1 MGGFTQ
7 AMSGDMSEVVGF
19 LKAGEVRVLAVLTD
33 ERVPG
38 FEDIPTAIEQ
48 GYDVTAVNWR
58 GMYVPKGI
66 SDEQFNVWAE
76 KLQAVADS
84 AEWQEAMAAN
94 GLAPFTKVGVRF
106 PELRGHPRRGNQRAL
121 QGTGSDPVMASDRI
135 FGLVTLFVALAY
147 IAGATQ
153 IQTSFLADPVGPKAF
168 PILIGA
174 VAALCSLYMIV
185 RPDPDPD
192 WPSARTWGALLVAV
206 IVLVAYAYA
215 LKPMGFIVPT
225 AIAAGD
231 SQLPDIPESQGRR
244 GGGLRAVAGSLHP
257 VQIRIGIEPLRLPER
272 NGSDM
277 ELMSNLAL
285 GFSIALSP
293 YTLLLAVVG
302 CFLGTIIGALPGLG
316 PSNGVAIL
324 IPLTFT
330 LGLDATSALVL
341 MTSVY
346 YGAMYG
352 GRISSIL
359 LNIPGDEPALMT
371 TLDGYPM
378 AKQGRAGDALVLSGV
393 ASFVGAFLA
402 TIGLMLLAPMLA
414 RVAYLFGPA
423 EYFALYLLAFCTLGG
438 MASNNQA
445 KAALASCLGL
455 GIAMIGVDSS
465 SGMPR
470 LTGGNLHLFDGI
482 DFLVAIV
489 GLFAI
494 AEVFFFIESHGK
506 GSSIG
511 VVLDKVRIPWKDIR
525 DTKWTMLRAS
535 GVGFIA
541 GILPGAGASLGSFLA
556 YMSEKSIA
564 GKNGGFGT
572 GAPKGVAAPEAGNN
586 AAAGGALVPMLTL
599 GVPGSG
605 TTAVLLALLMTLNIT
620 PGPTLFT
627 DRPEVVWGLI
637 ASLLIAN
644 IVLLLMN
651 VPMVK
656 VFVKIL
662 MVPAWVL
669 LPGVTMIS
677 FVGIYSLS
685 GSYFDL
691 LLMVA
696 FGALGYI
703 LRKLDVPTVP
713 VILGILLG
721 GNMEDAL
728 RRAMVL
734 SDGDFTFLFST
745 PISIGLWIAAILGFV
760 APMFLRNVLKK
771 PQAITD

>member
-1 MGGFTQ
+1 M
-7 AMSGDMSEVVGF
+7 
-19 LKAGEVRVLAVLTD
+19 
-33 ERVPG
+33 
-38 FEDIPTAIEQ
+38 DIFA
-48 GYDVTAVNWR
+48 
-58 GMYVPKGI
+58 
-66 SDEQFNVWAE
+66 
-76 KLQAVADS
+76 
-84 AEWQEAMAAN
+84 
-94 GLAPFTKVGVRF
+94 
-106 PELRGHPRRGNQRAL
+106 
-121 QGTGSDPVMASDRI
+121 
-135 FGLVTLFVALAY
+135 
-147 IAGATQ
+147 
-153 IQTSFLADPVGPKAF
+153 
-168 PILIGA
+168 
-174 VAALCSLYMIV
+174 
-185 RPDPDPD
+185 
-192 WPSARTWGALLVAV
+192 
-206 IVLVAYAYA
+206 
-215 LKPMGFIVPT
+215 
-225 AIAAGD
+225 
-231 SQLPDIPESQGRR
+231 
-244 GGGLRAVAGSLHP
+244 
-257 VQIRIGIEPLRLPER
+257 
-272 NGSDM
+272 
-277 ELMSNLAL
+277 NLAL

-293 YTLLLAVVG
+293 YTLLLAIVG

-324 IPLTFT
+324 IPITFT

-341 MTSVY
+341 MTAVY

-402 TIGLMLLAPMLA
+402 TIGLMLLAPLLA

-445 KAALASCLGL
+445 KAALASCIGL
-455 GIAMIGVDSS
+455 GIAMIGVDNS
-465 SGMPR
+465 SGLPR

-506 GSSIG
+506 NTSLG
-511 VVLDKVRIPWKDIR
+511 VKLDKVSIPWKDIWATR
-525 DTKWTMLRAS
+525 WTMIRAS
-535 GVGFIA
+535 VVGFIA
-541 GILPGAGASLGSFLA
+541 GILPGAGASLGSFMA

-564 GKNGGFGT
+564 GEKGGFGT
-572 GAPKGVAAPEAGNN
+572 GVPKGIAAPEAGNN
-586 AAAGGALVPMLTL
+586 SAAGGALVPMLTL

-627 DRPEVVWGLI
+627 ERPEVVWGLI

-644 IVLLLMN
+644 FVLLLMN

-656 VFVKIL
+656 IFVKIL
-662 MVPAWVL
+662 MVPPWIL
-669 LPGVTMIS
+669 LPGVTMVS

-696 FGALGYI
+696 FGILGYV
-703 LRKLDVPTVP
+703 LRKLDIPTVP

-728 RRAMVL
+728 RRAMVI
-734 SDGDFTFLFST
+734 SDGEWTFLFST
-745 PISIGLWIAAILGFV
+745 PIAIGLWIAAIAGFV
-760 APMFLRNVLKK
+760 APMFLRNLLKK
-771 PQAITD
+771 PQAVTD

>member
-1 MGGFTQ
+1 METV
-7 AMSGDMSEVVGF
+7 ANLVVGF
-19 LKAGEVRVLAVLTD
+19 
-33 ERVPG
+33 
-38 FEDIPTAIEQ
+38 
-48 GYDVTAVNWR
+48 
-58 GMYVPKGI
+58 
-66 SDEQFNVWAE
+66 
-76 KLQAVADS
+76 
-84 AEWQEAMAAN
+84 
-94 GLAPFTKVGVRF
+94 GV
-106 PELRGHPRRGNQRAL
+106 
-121 QGTGSDPVMASDRI
+121 
-135 FGLVTLFVALAY
+135 
-147 IAGATQ
+147 
-153 IQTSFLADPVGPKAF
+153 
-168 PILIGA
+168 
-174 VAALCSLYMIV
+174 
-185 RPDPDPD
+185 
-192 WPSARTWGALLVAV
+192 
-206 IVLVAYAYA
+206 
-215 LKPMGFIVPT
+215 
-225 AIAAGD
+225 
-231 SQLPDIPESQGRR
+231 
-244 GGGLRAVAGSLHP
+244 
-257 VQIRIGIEPLRLPER
+257 
-272 NGSDM
+272 
-277 ELMSNLAL
+277 
-285 GFSIALSP
+285 ALSP
-293 YTLLLAVVG
+293 YTLMLAVIG

-402 TIGLMLLAPMLA
+402 TLGLMFLAPMLA

-438 MASNNQA
+438 IASNNQA
-445 KAALASCLGL
+445 KSAIASCIGL
-455 GIAMIGVDSS
+455 GIAMIGLDNF

-470 LTGGNLHLFDGI
+470 LTFGELHLMDGI

-506 GSSIG
+506 NTSIG
-511 VVLDKVRIPWKDIR
+511 VKLEKVTIPWRDIWSTR
-525 DTKWTMLRAS
+525 WTMLRS
-535 GVGFIA
+535 SFVGFFA
-541 GILPGAGASLGSFLA
+541 GVLPGAGASLGSFMA
-556 YMSEKSIA
+556 YMTEKSIA
-564 GKNGGFGT
+564 GEKGKFGT
-572 GAPKGVAAPEAGNN
+572 GVPKGIAAPEAGNN

-644 IVLLLMN
+644 FVLLVMN

-656 VFVKIL
+656 IFVKIL
-662 MVPAWVL
+662 MVPPWVL

-696 FGALGYI
+696 FGALGYF

-721 GNMEDAL
+721 NNMEDAL

-734 SDGDFTFLFST
+734 SEGDPTYLFSST
-745 PISIGLWIAAILGFV
+745 ISIVLWIAAIAGFV
-760 APMFLRNVLKK
+760 APMFLRGVLRK

>member
-1 MGGFTQ
+1 M
-7 AMSGDMSEVVGF
+7 DI
-19 LKAGEVRVLAVLTD
+19 LA
-33 ERVPG
+33 
-38 FEDIPTAIEQ
+38 
-48 GYDVTAVNWR
+48 
-58 GMYVPKGI
+58 
-66 SDEQFNVWAE
+66 
-76 KLQAVADS
+76 
-84 AEWQEAMAAN
+84 
-94 GLAPFTKVGVRF
+94 
-106 PELRGHPRRGNQRAL
+106 
-121 QGTGSDPVMASDRI
+121 
-135 FGLVTLFVALAY
+135 
-147 IAGATQ
+147 
-153 IQTSFLADPVGPKAF
+153 
-168 PILIGA
+168 
-174 VAALCSLYMIV
+174 
-185 RPDPDPD
+185 
-192 WPSARTWGALLVAV
+192 
-206 IVLVAYAYA
+206 
-215 LKPMGFIVPT
+215 
-225 AIAAGD
+225 
-231 SQLPDIPESQGRR
+231 
-244 GGGLRAVAGSLHP
+244 
-257 VQIRIGIEPLRLPER
+257 
-272 NGSDM
+272 
-277 ELMSNLAL
+277 NLAL
-285 GFSIALSP
+285 GFSVALSP
-293 YTLLLAVVG
+293 YTLMLAVIG

-341 MTSVY
+341 MTAVY

-378 AKQGRAGDALVLSGV
+378 AKKGRAGDALVLSGV

-445 KAALASCLGL
+445 KAALASCIGL
-455 GIAMIGVDSS
+455 GIAMIGVDNN
-465 SGMPR
+465 SGLPR
-470 LTGGNLHLFDGI
+470 LTGGNMHLMDGI

-494 AEVFFFIESHGK
+494 AEVFFFIENHGK
-506 GSSIG
+506 GSAIG
-511 VVLDKVRIPWKDIR
+511 VKLDKVTIPWRDIL

-535 GVGFIA
+535 LVGFVA

-556 YMSEKSIA
+556 YTSEKSIA
-564 GKNGGFGT
+564 GEKGGFGT
-572 GAPKGVAAPEAGNN
+572 GAAKGIAAPEAGNN

-644 IVLLLMN
+644 VVLLLMN

-656 VFVKIL
+656 IFVRVL
-662 MVPAWVL
+662 SVPPWVL

-696 FGALGYI
+696 FGAFGYV
-703 LRKLDVPTVP
+703 LRKLDIPTVP

-721 GNMEDAL
+721 GHMEDAL
-728 RRAMVL
+728 RRAMVIA
-734 SDGDFTFLFST
+734 DGDFVYLFSS
-745 PISIGLWIAAILGFV
+745 PISTGLWIAAIGGFV
-760 APMFLRNVLKK
+760 APMFFRGMLKK
-771 PQAITD
+771 PQRITD

>member
-1 MGGFTQ
+1 M
-7 AMSGDMSEVVGF
+7 D
-19 LKAGEVRVLAVLTD
+19 LLA
-33 ERVPG
+33 
-38 FEDIPTAIEQ
+38 
-48 GYDVTAVNWR
+48 
-58 GMYVPKGI
+58 
-66 SDEQFNVWAE
+66 
-76 KLQAVADS
+76 
-84 AEWQEAMAAN
+84 
-94 GLAPFTKVGVRF
+94 
-106 PELRGHPRRGNQRAL
+106 
-121 QGTGSDPVMASDRI
+121 
-135 FGLVTLFVALAY
+135 
-147 IAGATQ
+147 
-153 IQTSFLADPVGPKAF
+153 
-168 PILIGA
+168 
-174 VAALCSLYMIV
+174 
-185 RPDPDPD
+185 
-192 WPSARTWGALLVAV
+192 
-206 IVLVAYAYA
+206 
-215 LKPMGFIVPT
+215 
-225 AIAAGD
+225 
-231 SQLPDIPESQGRR
+231 
-244 GGGLRAVAGSLHP
+244 
-257 VQIRIGIEPLRLPER
+257 
-272 NGSDM
+272 
-277 ELMSNLAL
+277 NLSL

-293 YTLLLAVVG
+293 YTLLLAIIG

-378 AKQGRAGDALVLSGV
+378 AKAGRAGDALILSGF
-393 ASFVGAFLA
+393 ASFVGAMLA
-402 TIGLMLLAPMLA
+402 TIGLMLLAPLLA

-445 KAALASCLGL
+445 KAAIASCIGL
-455 GIAMIGVDSS
+455 GIAMIGVDNT

-470 LTGGNLHLFDGI
+470 LTGGNLHLYDGI

-489 GLFAI
+489 GLFAV
-494 AEVFFFIESHGK
+494 AEVFFFIESRGK
-506 GSSIG
+506 NSSIG
-511 VVLDKVRIPWKDIR
+511 IEVEKTRVPWRDIF
-525 DTKWTMLRAS
+525 DTRWTMLRS
-535 GVGFIA
+535 SVVGFVA

-564 GKNGGFGT
+564 GEKGGFGT
-572 GAPKGVAAPEAGNN
+572 GVAKGIAAPEAGNN

-627 DRPEVVWGLI
+627 DQPEVIWGLI

-644 IVLLLMN
+644 VVLLLMN

-656 VFVKIL
+656 VFVRVL
-662 MVPAWVL
+662 QVPPAIL

-677 FVGIYSLS
+677 FIGIYSLS

-691 LLMVA
+691 LLMIG
-696 FGALGYI
+696 FGILGYV
-703 LRKLDVPTVP
+703 LRKLDIPTVP

-728 RRAMVL
+728 RRAMVI
-734 SDGDFTFLFST
+734 SDGDGWYLFST
-745 PISIGLWIAAILGFV
+745 PIAIGLWIAAIAGFI
-760 APMFLRNVLKK
+760 APMFMRGLLQK
-771 PQAITD
+771 PQRVTD

>member
-1 MGGFTQ
+1 M
-7 AMSGDMSEVVGF
+7 DI
-19 LKAGEVRVLAVLTD
+19 LT
-33 ERVPG
+33 
-38 FEDIPTAIEQ
+38 
-48 GYDVTAVNWR
+48 
-58 GMYVPKGI
+58 
-66 SDEQFNVWAE
+66 
-76 KLQAVADS
+76 
-84 AEWQEAMAAN
+84 
-94 GLAPFTKVGVRF
+94 
-106 PELRGHPRRGNQRAL
+106 
-121 QGTGSDPVMASDRI
+121 
-135 FGLVTLFVALAY
+135 
-147 IAGATQ
+147 
-153 IQTSFLADPVGPKAF
+153 
-168 PILIGA
+168 
-174 VAALCSLYMIV
+174 
-185 RPDPDPD
+185 
-192 WPSARTWGALLVAV
+192 
-206 IVLVAYAYA
+206 
-215 LKPMGFIVPT
+215 
-225 AIAAGD
+225 
-231 SQLPDIPESQGRR
+231 
-244 GGGLRAVAGSLHP
+244 
-257 VQIRIGIEPLRLPER
+257 
-272 NGSDM
+272 
-277 ELMSNLAL
+277 NLSV
-285 GFSIALSP
+285 GFSIAFSP
-293 YTLLLAVVG
+293 YTLMLAVIG

-359 LNIPGDEPALMT
+359 LNIPGDEPALLT

-378 AKQGRAGDALVLSGV
+378 AKAGHAGDALVISGV
-393 ASFVGAFLA
+393 ASFVGALLA
-402 TIGLMLLAPMLA
+402 TIGLMLLAPLLA
-414 RVAYLFGPA
+414 QVAYLFGPA

-445 KAALASCLGL
+445 KAAIASCIGL
-455 GIAMIGVDSS
+455 AIAMIGVDNS

-470 LTGGNLHLFDGI
+470 LTGGNLHLYDGV

-489 GLFAI
+489 GLFAV

-506 GSSIG
+506 DSSLG
-511 VVLDKVRIPWKDIR
+511 VRLEKVTIPWKQIFETR
-525 DTKWTMLRAS
+525 WTMLRSS

-556 YMSEKSIA
+556 YMTEKSIA
-564 GKNGGFGT
+564 GEKGGFGT
-572 GAPKGVAAPEAGNN
+572 GVAKGIAAPEAGNN

-620 PGPTLFT
+620 PGPTLFS

-644 IVLLLMN
+644 FVLLLMN

-656 VFVKIL
+656 IFVRIL
-662 MVPAWVL
+662 QVPPAIL

-677 FVGIYSLS
+677 FIGIYSLS

-691 LLMVA
+691 LLMIG
-696 FGALGYI
+696 FGVLGYV
-703 LRKLDVPTVP
+703 LRKLDIPTVP

-728 RRAMVL
+728 RRAMVI
-734 SDGDFTFLFST
+734 SDGDGSYLFSS
-745 PISIGLWIAAILGFV
+745 PIAIGLWAAAIIGFV
-760 APMFLRNVLKK
+760 APMFMRGLLKK
-771 PQAITD
+771 PQRISD

>member
-1 MGGFTQ
+1 M
-7 AMSGDMSEVVGF
+7 
-19 LKAGEVRVLAVLTD
+19 
-33 ERVPG
+33 
-38 FEDIPTAIEQ
+38 DI
-48 GYDVTAVNWR
+48 
-58 GMYVPKGI
+58 
-66 SDEQFNVWAE
+66 
-76 KLQAVADS
+76 L
-84 AEWQEAMAAN
+84 
-94 GLAPFTKVGVRF
+94 
-106 PELRGHPRRGNQRAL
+106 
-121 QGTGSDPVMASDRI
+121 
-135 FGLVTLFVALAY
+135 
-147 IAGATQ
+147 
-153 IQTSFLADPVGPKAF
+153 
-168 PILIGA
+168 
-174 VAALCSLYMIV
+174 
-185 RPDPDPD
+185 
-192 WPSARTWGALLVAV
+192 
-206 IVLVAYAYA
+206 
-215 LKPMGFIVPT
+215 
-225 AIAAGD
+225 
-231 SQLPDIPESQGRR
+231 
-244 GGGLRAVAGSLHP
+244 
-257 VQIRIGIEPLRLPER
+257 
-272 NGSDM
+272 
-277 ELMSNLAL
+277 SNLAM
-285 GFSIALSP
+285 GFGIALSP
-293 YTLLLAVVG
+293 FTLMLAVAG

-330 LGLDATSALVL
+330 MGLDATSALVL
-341 MTSVY
+341 MTAVY

-414 RVAYLFGPA
+414 RVAFYFGPA

-445 KAALASCLGL
+445 KAALASCIGL
-455 GIAMIGVDSS
+455 AIAMIGVDNN

-470 LTGGNLHLFDGI
+470 LTYGNMHLMDGV

-511 VVLDKVRIPWKDIR
+511 VKLDKVGIPWKDIMA
-525 DTKWTMLRAS
+525 TKWTMLRAS
-535 GVGFIA
+535 GVGFVA

-556 YMSEKSIA
+556 YMSEKSLA
-564 GKNGGFGT
+564 GDKGGFGT
-572 GAPKGVAAPEAGNN
+572 GVPKGVAAPEAGNN

-656 VFVKIL
+656 IFVKIL

-691 LLMVA
+691 LLMVG
-696 FGALGYI
+696 FGVLGYV

-721 GNMEDAL
+721 GNMENAL

-734 SDGDFTFLFST
+734 SDGDALFLWSS
-745 PISIGLWIAAILGFV
+745 PIAIGLWIFAIAGFV
-760 APMFLRNVLKK
+760 APMFMRGLLKK
-771 PQAITD
+771 PQRITD